1 MKPITHH
8 PFRLAGLPLGV
19 FTLTLALPLA
29 TLAPSVAVAVQPD
42 DAPPAMPVVVQ
53 NFPELQT
60 TETASQPFI
69 ATALAHFPNPDYS
82 VAAGSFSVP
91 PGMALVLDGASA
103 DLHGVIVDTTR
114 MVKVRL
120 KITFFPNEPPL
131 TQVVN
136 VATDFK
142 PVTVDLGGAF
152 TSTAVSWALPPMHL
166 PPGTEVQVSVMQNA
180 VTNSPDYGVLVTG
193 HLVPAIA
200 TE

>member
-8 PFRLAGLPLGV
+8 LFRLAGLPLGV
-19 FTLTLALPLA
+19 LTLALPLA

-42 DAPPAMPVVVQ
+42 DVPPPMSVVVQ
-53 NFPELQT
+53 NFPEVQT
-60 TETASQPFI
+60 TETASQPFVM
-69 ATALAHFPNPDYS
+69 TALAHFPNPDYS
-82 VAAGSFSVP
+82 VAAGSFTVP

-120 KITFFPNEPPL
+120 KITFPDQPPL
-131 TQVVN
+131 TDLVN

>member
-1 MKPITHH
+1 MMYYVTVAELLREITNGDLDLLAQ
-8 PFRLAGLPLGV
+8 PRLKA
-19 FTLTLALPLA
+19 
-29 TLAPSVAVAVQPD
+29 
-42 DAPPAMPVVVQ
+42 
-53 NFPELQT
+53 
-60 TETASQPFI
+60 I
-69 ATALAHFPNPDYS
+69 AEY
-82 VAAGSFSVP
+82 P

-200 TE
+200 AE